1 MQPLPEMPVRVRVIL
16 FALAAAAGTIAA
28 VPASNVDT
36 SPPPKGECVDLERD
50 LVEDPLPVGVLV
62 PCPGIRPGALLTA
75 PAGCTMNFVFRGR
88 SWDPVL
94 ERSVDEGLFI
104 GTAGHCVFESESA
117 EVVWDEGTGPVAE
130 DSAGERFGE
139 VAYAVDTGE
148 LDFALIRIDDD
159 REDEVNPA
167 LCHFG
172 GPTGTATE
180 AMPFGDLAHHFGQG
194 IGYGQTVPGRSA
206 SATFASAAQQSF
218 NGLAIFGDSGS
229 PVIDTEGNAVGVA
242 VTISVPPY
250 MVNATRISHHL
261 PLAEAATGVGFEL
274 QTAALAD

>member
-1 MQPLPEMPVRVRVIL
+1 MRARLVL
-16 FALAAAAGTIAA
+16 LALAAAATSIAA
-28 VPASNVDT
+28 VPAADVGAS
-36 SPPPKGECVDLERD
+36 SPPKGECVDLERD
-50 LVEDPLPVGVLV
+50 LAADPLPVGVLV

-75 PAGCTMNFVFRGR
+75 PAGCTLNFVFRGR

-94 ERSVDEGLFI
+94 EETVEEGLFI
-104 GTAGHCVFESESA
+104 GTAGHCVFDDESPG
-117 EVVWDEGTGPVAE
+117 VVWDEGAGPVAE
-130 DSAGERFGE
+130 DSEGQRFGE
-139 VAYAVDTGE
+139 VAYAIDLEE

-159 REDEVNPA
+159 REDEVIAA

-180 AMPFGDLAHHFGQG
+180 AMAFGDLAHHFGQG
-194 IGYGQTVPGRSA
+194 LGYGDTVPGRSA

-229 PVIDTEGNAVGVA
+229 PVIDAEGRAVGVA

-250 MVNATRISHHL
+250 MVNASRISHHL
-261 PLAEAATGVGFEL
+261 PLAEAATGIEFEL
-274 QTAALAD
+274 QTAPLVD